1 MNQPSA
7 LKTLLLAMLLVMVLA
22 LPAMANTGTISGVA
36 YVDINLDSQ
45 PGANERLV
53 DNVEVALY
61 QVEGDSSKLPPPSPG
76 LTAPTSSARRQGT
89 IISPPPSPKAWCLAP
104 MMPLA
109 APCCPHPAEAAKPP
123 PSAWKGDRC
132 RRTSAPPPKA
142 PTSAWWPLGMRT

>member
-61 QVEGDSSKLPPPSPG
+61 QVEG
-76 LTAPTSSARRQGT
+76 QQQ
-89 IISPPPSPKAWCLAP
+89 
-104 MMPLA
+104 A
-109 APCCPHPAEAAKPP
+109 AFHRHHR
-123 PSAWKGDRC
+123 G
-132 RRTSAPPPKA
+132 
-142 PTSAWWPLGMRT
+142 